1 MKLQAFSIFDH
12 ASETFAGPFFV
23 PSERVALRVYSEIA
37 NNPQSDVSKYP
48 KDYELF
54 HIGTFD
60 TTTALL
66 TDEKPTMIARASSL
80 VKKIEAENKIAENIG
95 GHRPEGFS
103 NAATL
108 NAEVAK

>member
-23 PSERVALRVYSEIA
+23 PSERVALRVFNDVA

-66 TDEKPTMIARASSL
+66 TDEKPTMIARASSMI
-80 VKKIEAENKIAENIG
+80 KPENTDQLQIPG
-95 GHRPEGFS
+95 TQPEGDLRRDEKIS
-103 NAATL
+103 RGVSA
-108 NAEVAK
+108 